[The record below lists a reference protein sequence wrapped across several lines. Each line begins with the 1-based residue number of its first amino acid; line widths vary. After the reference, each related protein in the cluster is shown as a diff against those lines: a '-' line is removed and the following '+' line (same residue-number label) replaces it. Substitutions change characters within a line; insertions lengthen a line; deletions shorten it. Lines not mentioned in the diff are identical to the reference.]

1 MGLST
6 DLGSFI
12 TALYAGTGKGVS
24 DGLYQKDLDHFSAG
38 WILKV
43 GGLELKQERLYSGST
58 QSRNVYSEDLGG
70 ILGLLV
76 ILCIL
81 EELVPPDAPYDVVIA

>member
-1 MGLST
+1 MGLPS

-24 DGLYQKDLDHFSAG
+24 DGSYQKDLDFFSAG

-43 GGLELKQERLYSGST
+43 G
-58 QSRNVYSEDLGG
+58 
-70 ILGLLV
+70 
-76 ILCIL
+76 
-81 EELVPPDAPYDVVIA
+81 ELVPPDAPYDVVIA